1 MLLLYLI
8 WINTDLIMLLMTVC
22 LIESTNDSP
31 TNTRRFFGSDSS
43 PNLPWGFV
51 RLKIN
56 GFKKKQFLVFIA

>member
-1 MLLLYLI
+1 
-8 WINTDLIMLLMTVC
+8 MLLMTVC